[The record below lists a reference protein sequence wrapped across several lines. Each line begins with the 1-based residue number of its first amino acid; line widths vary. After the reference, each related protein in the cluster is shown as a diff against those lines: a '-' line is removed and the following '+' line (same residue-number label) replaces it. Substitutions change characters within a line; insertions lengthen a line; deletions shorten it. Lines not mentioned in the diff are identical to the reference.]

1 MRVLFVCT
9 GNMCR
14 SPLAER
20 LAAFLARDTLGP
32 VDASEWRF
40 ASAGTDA
47 RPGNAMESRS
57 AQALRK
63 LGGDDTGFRS
73 RPLAVGEAMTYDLV
87 LTMSR
92 RHRRMVLKQDPR
104 AMRRT
109 FTLVEAND
117 LLAGIESRTLHPMPL
132 PMRARELPRMLDEAR
147 AFRDVTPADDIPDP
161 IGKPQSVHNEVGSMI
176 ARALTPLM
184 EVLLAPVEL
193 PAPLRRPSLGNIA

>member
-1 MRVLFVCT
+1 
-9 GNMCR
+9 MCR
-14 SPLAER
+14 SPLGER
-20 LAAFLARDTLGP
+20 LAASLVRDTLGP

-47 RPGNAMESRS
+47 RPGQTMESRS
-57 AQALRK
+57 AQTLRR

-73 RPLAVGEAMTYDLV
+73 RPLAVGEAMNYDLV

-109 FTLVEAND
+109 FTLLEARD
-117 LLAGIESRTLHPMPL
+117 LLTSIDERALRPLPL
-132 PMRARELPRMLDEAR
+132 PMRAREFPRLLDAAR

-161 IGKPQSVHNEVGSMI
+161 IGRPQSVHDEVGSMI
-176 ARALTPLM
+176 ARALNPLM
-184 EVLLAPVEL
+184 DVLLTPVEL
-193 PAPLRRPSLGNIA
+193 QGPFRRPSVGNIA